1 MSAMAFCDR
10 LLSEAHVAMTPGNDF
25 GVVGGDQ
32 FVRLS
37 YATSETQ
44 LHEGLAR
51 IKAFTDKLQQR

>member
-1 MSAMAFCDR
+1 
-10 LLSEAHVAMTPGNDF
+10 MTPGNDF